1 MSTATPPPPGPPR
14 APTETESLAGAARE
28 ALHSAAHSAEEF
40 AEQVSIDAKRSIFLH
55 WGWRGLRATQLLL
68 RAAGIML
75 LVGWFGFGAAVLT
88 TRYFL
93 LPHIGDWRGDIESA
107 AATALHAPVTIGGI
121 DASWEGLYPRLLLR
135 DVRIQGPDG
144 QTALSLPKVD
154 AVVSWMSLLAL
165 QPRMHALTIVAP
177 EVAVER
183 LADHRWR
190 IGGIPIDPQAHGQGN
205 GLEWLLAQR
214 RIGVVDARVRYTDA
228 GAPPLQFTDVNL
240 LLERGLFFHRFALQM
255 RPPAHLAGV
264 LDVRGQVHPPFLTRN
279 APLQDW
285 EGRVYAQFDFA
296 DLAGWGHLLHAVPP
310 SVRLDHAQGALRV
323 WFDFAGTG
331 AQRIRADFAL
341 AGVDAQ
347 LRPDLQPLRLD
358 RVTGTLTASRRQGR
372 DADIRE
378 IRISGLH
385 LAGES
390 VTLPPT
396 DLVYVNR
403 QFHHPQEDGAQQH
416 VQLRANRL
424 ALGDLSR
431 LAALIPLPQSWQAAV
446 HHAAARGALENLE
459 ADWDEPV
466 TATSAFQVRTHFSQ
480 LGLTLGGPVSDGGP
494 DSAAPLQPYP
504 RTLAP
509 LPAKGNALPVPP
521 VAAIRR
527 YAFDNLSG
535 DIDAS
540 RETGSTEHG
549 TLRIDSAGVALH
561 ADKVLV
567 APRITF
573 DRLTATLRW
582 RNTPNAPQG
591 QGLQVDL
598 DSLAAENGDLAFD
611 ASGRYRA
618 QDPAVP
624 LDLRGRIRRARV
636 AGVAQYLPIVLR
648 SASRRWLTGALRD
661 GQVTGGSFH
670 LQGDPRKFPF
680 ADPQT
685 GNFQASLHVA
695 GGRIDIDPVF
705 PGTPARMHWPAI
717 SGIDADV
724 TFDRNRLTVRAAHAQ
739 ASGYPLTDVT
749 ARVSPM
755 EHPGAHLLVD
765 GKGAGDLRDLLR
777 YVGASPVDVRTGGW
791 LATSRGTGPTHLTV
805 HLDIPLAD
813 PKQTQVAGGV
823 DFQGDTLT
831 LVPELAP
838 FTALAGHL
846 AFTARTSRLTGMHAG
861 FLGGTATIAG
871 DTLPDGTLVVHGAG
885 TATPRG
891 ARPQVPTPF
900 LRRIVDHT
908 EGEFRYT
915 ATVTVRHGRLGY
927 RVDSDLVGVKMDLP
941 ATLRKDAATPL
952 PLHIESTPVATAPG
966 VATPASRQDFL
977 RVRLGTLV
985 DAALHEVHAP
995 AAGAAPG
1002 AGMVTRI
1009 DRGAIGIG
1017 TPAVLPRAGVTL
1029 RIDQDQLDID
1039 RWRALAASPRPA
1051 TGAAQRRDEGAEGE
1065 SAAALSAQNLAWLD
1079 TIRLRA
1085 KQIQFAGRSLADVTL
1100 TARRDDSLGW
1110 AADLVS
1116 DQAAG
1121 SLHWLG
1127 SGRGA
1132 TEGRLTARLT
1142 RLTIPAGQQEQV
1154 SKLLD
1159 TAPRDFPALDIIA
1172 DRFQLGD
1179 HRLGRLELTA
1189 KNIGTGNH
1197 NTWILER
1204 FVLINRDGR
1213 ITADGQW
1220 QRIAAAPPA
1229 ATKTATGD
1237 KPRARRKMDV
1247 DLVIFYTDAGRMLGR
1262 FGFPGLV
1269 RGGKGTLKGHLSWV
1283 GSPFAIDYPTLTG
1296 TLHDET
1302 GHGQFLHADMG
1313 AARLLGVLSL
1323 QSLGHRL
1330 TGDFRDLFAEGFAFD
1345 SLTGTAAI
1353 ANGTLTTDDFIMKG
1367 LNAVVRVRG
1376 SADLRAETQDLT
1388 VVVIPEINAG
1398 TASLAY
1404 AALIN
1409 PAVGLGAFIA
1419 NYLLRKP
1426 LSEAF
1431 TNAYQVTGPW
1441 SHPKVQTISQ

>member
-14 APTETESLAGAARE
+14 PPTETESLARAASE
-28 ALHSAAHSAEEF
+28 AVHSAARSATHAAEAF
-40 AEQVSIDAKRSIFLH
+40 AEQASIDAKRSIFRR
-55 WGWRGLRATQLLL
+55 WGWRGLRVTQLLL
-68 RAAGIML
+68 RAVGVTL
-75 LVGWFGFGAAVLT
+75 LAGWFGFGGVVLT
-88 TRYFL
+88 TRYYL

-107 AATALHAPVTIGGI
+107 TTAALQAPVTIGRI
-121 DASWEGLYPRLLLR
+121 DASWEGLYPRLMLQ

-190 IGGIPIDPQAHGQGN
+190 IGGIPIDPQQSHSQGD
-205 GLEWLLAQR
+205 GLAWLLAQR

-240 LLERGLFFHRFALQM
+240 LLERGLFFHRFALQV

-264 LDVRGQVHPPFLTRN
+264 LDVRGQVHPPFLARN

-296 DLAGWGHLLHAVPP
+296 DLAGWGRLLHVLPP

-358 RVTGTLTASRRQGR
+358 RVAGTLTASRRETR
-372 DADIRE
+372 DADVRE

-385 LAGES
+385 LTGES

-403 QFHHPQEDGAQQH
+403 QFHHPQDNGAQQR

-431 LAALIPLPQSWQAAV
+431 LAALIPLPQNWQTAV
-446 HHAAARGALENLE
+446 RHAGARGALENLE

-480 LGLTLGGPVSDGGP
+480 LGLRLGGAAADAAGP
-494 DSAAPLQPYP
+494 HSPAASAARERGEPL
-504 RTLAP
+504 
-509 LPAKGNALPVPP
+509 
-521 VAAIRR
+521 RR

-535 DIDAS
+535 NVDAG

-549 TLRIDSAGVALH
+549 TLRIDSTGVALH
-561 ADKVLV
+561 ADNVLV

-573 DRLTATLRW
+573 DRLAATLRW

-591 QGLQVDL
+591 QGLQIDL
-598 DSLAAENGDLAFD
+598 DSLTAENGDLAFD

-618 QDPAVP
+618 QDPAMP

-636 AGVAQYLPIVLR
+636 AAVAQYLPIMLR

-661 GQVTGGSFH
+661 GQVTGGKFH
-670 LQGDPRKFPF
+670 LQGDPQKFPF

-685 GNFQASLHVA
+685 GDFQASLHVA

-705 PGTPARMHWPAI
+705 PGFPARVHWPAI
-717 SGIDADV
+717 SGIDAEV

-739 ASGYPLTDVT
+739 AAGYPLSDVT

-765 GKGAGDLRDLLR
+765 GQGAGDLRDLLR

-791 LATSRGTGPTHLTV
+791 LATSRGAGPTRLNV
-805 HLDIPLAD
+805 RLDIPLAD
-813 PKQTQVAGGV
+813 PKETQVTGGV
-823 DFQGDTLT
+823 DFQDDTLT

-838 FTALAGHL
+838 FTKLAGHL

-885 TATPRG
+885 TATPGG
-891 ARPQVPTPF
+891 ARRQVPTTF
-900 LRRIVDHT
+900 LRRIIDQT
-908 EGEFRYT
+908 EGEIRYT

-927 RVDSDLVGVKMDLP
+927 RIDSDLVGLKMNLP
-941 ATLRKDAATPL
+941 APLGKGAAAPL
-952 PLHIESTPVATAPG
+952 PLHIESTPVAAANATNRAPL
-966 VATPASRQDFL
+966 QDFL

-995 AAGAAPG
+995 TAGAAPG
-1002 AGMVTRI
+1002 SGMTTRI

-1017 TPAVLPRAGVTL
+1017 TPAVLPRTGVAL
-1029 RIDQDQLDID
+1029 WIDQDQLDID
-1039 RWRALAASPRPA
+1039 RWRALVAPPRSA
-1051 TGAAQRRDEGAEGE
+1051 GTETE
-1065 SAAALSAQNLAWLD
+1065 SAAALSAQDLAWLD

-1085 KQIQFAGRSLADVTL
+1085 KHLQLAGRSLADVTL
-1100 TARRDDSLGW
+1100 TAHRDDGVGW

-1121 SLHWLG
+1121 SLHWVG
-1127 SGRGA
+1127 SERGS

-1142 RLTIPAGQQEQV
+1142 RLAIPAGQQEQV
-1154 SKLLD
+1154 SNLLD

-1172 DRFQLGD
+1172 DRFQLGAN
-1179 HRLGRLELTA
+1179 RLGRLELTA

-1213 ITADGQW
+1213 ITANGQW

-1229 ATKTATGD
+1229 TPGG
-1237 KPRARRKMDV
+1237 KPRARRKMDI
-1247 DLVIFYTDAGRMLGR
+1247 DLVIFYTDAGQMLGR

-1269 RGGKGTLKGHLSWV
+1269 RGGKGTLKGHLSWI
-1283 GSPFAIDYPTLTG
+1283 GSPFSIDYPTLAG
-1296 TLHDET
+1296 TLHNET

-1345 SLTGTAAI
+1345 SLTGTATI

-1431 TNAYQVTGPW
+1431 TEAYQVTGPW
-1441 SHPKVQTISQ
+1441 SHPKVQPISQ

>member
-1 MSTATPPPPGPPR
+1 MMSTATPPPPPPPR
-14 APTETESLAGAARE
+14 APSEPESLARAASE
-28 ALHSAAHSAEEF
+28 AVHSAAHSAEEF
-40 AEQVSIDAKRSIFLH
+40 AEQASIDAKRSIFRH
-55 WGWRGLRATQLLL
+55 WGWRGLRVTQRVL
-68 RAAGIML
+68 RAVGTAL
-75 LVGWFGFGAAVLT
+75 LAGWFAFGAVVLT
-88 TRYFL
+88 TRYVL
-93 LPHIGDWRGDIESA
+93 LPHIGDWRGDIAKAA
-107 AATALHAPVTIGGI
+107 AATLHVPVTIGRI
-121 DASWEGLYPRLLLR
+121 DASWEGLYPRLILR

-165 QPRMHALTIVAP
+165 QPRMHALTVFAP
-177 EVAVER
+177 EAAVER

-190 IGGIPIDPQAHGQGN
+190 IGGIPIDPQQTHSQSD
-205 GLEWLLAQR
+205 GLAWLLAQR
-214 RIGVVDARVRYTDA
+214 RIRVVDARVRYTDA

-240 LLERGLFFHRFALQM
+240 LLERSLFFHRFALQV

-285 EGRVYAQFDFA
+285 EGRAYAQFDFA
-296 DLAGWGHLLHAVPP
+296 DLAGWGRLLRVIPP

-331 AQRIRADFAL
+331 AQRIHADFAL

-358 RVTGTLTASRRQGR
+358 RVTGTLTASRRQAR
-372 DADIRE
+372 DADVRE
-378 IRISGLH
+378 IRVSGLH
-385 LAGES
+385 LTGES

-396 DLVYVNR
+396 DLVYVDR
-403 QFHHPQEDGAQQH
+403 QFDRPRDDGVQQQ

-431 LAALIPLPQSWQAAV
+431 LAALIPLPQSWQTAV
-446 HHAAARGALENLE
+446 HHAAVRGALENLE

-480 LGLTLGGPVSDGGP
+480 LGLSLGGAVADVVGP
-494 DSAAPLQPYP
+494 H
-504 RTLAP
+504 
-509 LPAKGNALPVPP
+509 
-521 VAAIRR
+521 RR

-535 DIDAS
+535 DIDAG

-549 TLRIDSAGVALH
+549 TLRIDSARVALH
-561 ADKVLV
+561 ADNVLV
-567 APRITF
+567 APRVTF
-573 DRLTATLRW
+573 DRLAATLRW

-591 QGLQVDL
+591 QGLQIDL
-598 DSLAAENGDLAFD
+598 DSLIAENGDLAFD
-611 ASGRYRA
+611 ASGRYHA
-618 QDPAVP
+618 QDPRSP
-624 LDLRGRIRRARV
+624 LDLQGRIGRARV
-636 AGVAQYLPIVLR
+636 AGVAQYLPIMLPGPT
-648 SASRRWLTGALRD
+648 RRWLTGALRD
-661 GQVTGGSFH
+661 GQVTGGRFH

-680 ADPQT
+680 SDPGT
-685 GNFQASLHVA
+685 GDFQASLHVA

-705 PGTPARMHWPAI
+705 PGAPARVHWPAI
-717 SGIDADV
+717 SDIDAEV
-724 TFDRNRLTVRAAHAQ
+724 RFDRNRLTVRAAHAQ
-739 ASGYPLTDVT
+739 ASGYPLVHVT
-749 ARVSPM
+749 ARAFPM
-755 EHPGAHLLVD
+755 ERPGAHLLVE
-765 GKGAGDLRDLLR
+765 GQGAGDLRDLLR
-777 YVGASPVDVRTGGW
+777 YVGASPVDVSTGGW
-791 LATSRGTGPTHLTV
+791 LATSRGAGPTRLDMR
-805 HLDIPLAD
+805 LDIPLAD
-813 PKQTQVAGGV
+813 PANTQVAGGV
-823 DFQGDTLT
+823 DFQGDTFT
-831 LVPELAP
+831 LVPDLAP

-846 AFTARTSRLTGMHAG
+846 AFTARSSRLTDMHAG

-891 ARPQVPTPF
+891 ARRQVPTAF

-908 EGEFRYT
+908 EGKIRYT
-915 ATVTVRHGRLGY
+915 ATVTVRHARLGY
-927 RVDSDLVGVKMDLP
+927 RIDSDLVGLKTDLP
-941 ATLRKDAATPL
+941 APLHKDAAAPL
-952 PLHIESTPVATAPG
+952 PLHIER
-966 VATPASRQDFL
+966 TPAASAPSAPRQAFL
-977 RVRLGTLV
+977 RVRLGAIV
-985 DAALHEVHAP
+985 DAEFHQIRVRSTD
-995 AAGAAPG
+995 AAPG
-1002 AGMVTRI
+1002 ADMGLRI

-1017 TPAVLPRAGVTL
+1017 TPAVLPRTGVAL
-1029 RIDQDQLDID
+1029 RIDQDRFDVD
-1039 RWRALAASPRPA
+1039 RWRALLAPPRSAAGTKA
-1051 TGAAQRRDEGAEGE
+1051 GAA
-1065 SAAALSAQNLAWLD
+1065 AAFSAQDLAWLD
-1079 TIRLRA
+1079 TIHLRA
-1085 KQIQFAGRSLADVTL
+1085 RHLRFAGRSLADVTL
-1100 TARRDDSLGW
+1100 DARRDDGVGW
-1110 AADLVS
+1110 AADVVS

-1127 SGRGA
+1127 SEHGS

-1142 RLTIPAGQQEQV
+1142 RLAIPAGQQEQV
-1154 SKLLD
+1154 SNLLD

-1172 DRFQLGD
+1172 DRFQLGA

-1189 KNIGTGNH
+1189 KNIGTGNR
-1197 NTWILER
+1197 NDWILER
-1204 FVLINRDGR
+1204 FVLINHDGR
-1213 ITADGQW
+1213 ITANGQW
-1220 QRIAAAPPA
+1220 QRIAAPPPA
-1229 ATKTATGD
+1229 AGGM
-1237 KPRARRKMDV
+1237 PRGRRKMDV

-1404 AALIN
+1404 ALIN
-1409 PAVGLGAFIA
+1409 PAVGLGAFLA
-1419 NYLLRKP
+1419 NYLFRKP

-1431 TNAYQVTGPW
+1431 TSAYQVTGPW
-1441 SHPKVQTISQ
+1441 SHPKVQQIRQ

>member
-14 APTETESLAGAARE
+14 APTETESLARSASE
-28 ALHSAAHSAEEF
+28 ALHSAARSAEEL
-40 AEQVSIDAKRSIFLH
+40 AEDASLDAKRSIFLR

-68 RAAGIML
+68 RAAGIAL
-75 LVGWFGFGAAVLT
+75 LAGWFGFGGAVLA
-88 TRYFL
+88 TRYYL
-93 LPHIGDWRGDIESA
+93 LPHIGDWRGDIEA
-107 AATALHAPVTIGGI
+107 GATAALHAPVTIGGI
-121 DASWEGLYPRLLLR
+121 DASWEGLYPRLMLR

-165 QPRMHALTIVAP
+165 QPRMHALTVVAP
-177 EVAVER
+177 DVAVER
-183 LADHRWR
+183 LADHHWR
-190 IGGIPIDPQAHGQGN
+190 IGGIPVDLEQAHPQSD
-205 GLEWLLAQR
+205 GLDWLLAQR
-214 RIGVVDARVRYTDA
+214 RIGVVDARVRYTDV
-228 GAPPLQFTDVNL
+228 GAPPLQFTDVNF
-240 LLERGLFFHRFALQM
+240 LLERGLFSHRFALQV

-264 LDVRGQVHPPFLTRN
+264 LDVRGQVHPPFLARN

-296 DLAGWGHLLHAVPP
+296 DLAGWGHLLHAIPP
-310 SVRLDHAQGALRV
+310 SVRLDQARGALRV
-323 WFDFAGTG
+323 WFDFVGT
-331 AQRIRADFAL
+331 ATQHIRADFAL

-358 RVTGTLTASRRQGR
+358 RVTGTLTASRRRTR
-372 DADIRE
+372 DADVRE

-396 DLVYVNR
+396 DLVYINR
-403 QFHHPQEDGAQQH
+403 QFRHPQADGARQR
-416 VQLRANRL
+416 VRLRANRL

-431 LAALIPLPQSWQAAV
+431 LATLIPLPQNWQAAV
-446 HHAAARGALENLE
+446 RHAAARGALENLE

-466 TATSAFQVRTHFSQ
+466 TAASAFHVRTQFSQ
-480 LGLTLGGPVSDGGP
+480 LGLSLGGAMADVVGP
-494 DSAAPLQPYP
+494 HPIS
-504 RTLAP
+504 T
-509 LPAKGNALPVPP
+509 PATGARGEPP
-521 VAAIRR
+521 QVGEPPRR

-535 DIDAS
+535 DIDAG
-540 RETGSTEHG
+540 REAGSTEHG
-549 TLRIDSAGVALH
+549 TLHIDSTAVMLH
-561 ADKVLV
+561 ADNILV
-567 APRITF
+567 TPHVRF
-573 DRLTATLRW
+573 DRLTTTLRW
-582 RNTPNAPQG
+582 RNTPTAPQG

-598 DSLAAENGDLAFD
+598 DALSAENDDLAFD
-611 ASGRYRA
+611 ASAHYRA
-618 QDPAVP
+618 QDPAMP

-636 AGVAQYLPIVLR
+636 AAIAQYLPMMLR
-648 SASRRWLTGALRD
+648 GASRRWLTGALRD
-661 GQVTGGSFH
+661 GLVTGGSFH

-685 GNFQASLHVA
+685 GDFQASLQIA

-705 PGTPARMHWPAI
+705 AGAPVRVHWPAI
-717 SGIDADV
+717 SGIDAELR
-724 TFDRNRLTVRAAHAQ
+724 FDRNRLTVQAAHAQ
-739 ASGYPLTDVT
+739 ASGYPLTAVT
-749 ARVSPM
+749 ARVAPM

-765 GKGAGDLRDLLR
+765 GRGAGDLHDLLR
-777 YVGASPVDVRTGGW
+777 YVGASPVDARTGGW
-791 LATSRGTGPTHLTV
+791 LATSRGSGPTHIDV

-813 PKQTQVAGGV
+813 PKGTQVTGGV
-823 DFQGDTLT
+823 DFQGDALT
-831 LVPELAP
+831 LVPGLAP
-838 FTALAGHL
+838 FTALTGHM
-846 AFTARTSRLTGMHAG
+846 AFTARTVRLTGIHTG

-871 DTLPDGTLVVHGAG
+871 DTQPDGTLVVHGTG

-891 ARPQVPTPF
+891 VRPQVPTSF

-908 EGEFRYT
+908 EGQIRYA
-915 ATVTVRHGRLGY
+915 ATVTVRHGRLAY
-927 RVDSDLVGVKMDLP
+927 QIDSDLVGLKMNLP
-941 ATLRKDAATPL
+941 APLGKDAAASL
-952 PLHIESTPVATAPG
+952 PLHIESTPVPAATATN
-966 VATPASRQDFL
+966 VAKHAPRQDFL
-977 RVRLGTLV
+977 RVRLGTVV
-985 DAALHEVHAP
+985 DAALHAVHAP
-995 AAGAAPG
+995 TAGAAPG
-1002 AGMVTRI
+1002 TGMATQI

-1017 TPAVLPRAGVTL
+1017 TPAVLPRTGVAL
-1029 RIDQDQLDID
+1029 RIDQDRLDVD
-1039 RWRALAASPRPA
+1039 RWRALVAPPPAAAGPEAAPEA
-1051 TGAAQRRDEGAEGE
+1051 AGAKAK
-1065 SAAALSAQNLAWLD
+1065 SAAAPSAQDLAWLD
-1079 TIRLRA
+1079 TIHLRV
-1085 KQIQFAGRSLADVTL
+1085 KQLRFAGRTLADVTL
-1100 TARRDDSLGW
+1100 NARRDDSVGW

-1121 SLHWLG
+1121 SLHWLS
-1127 SGRGA
+1127 SGHDA
-1132 TEGRLTARLT
+1132 AEGRLTARLT
-1142 RLTIPAGQQEQV
+1142 RLTIAAGQQEQV

-1172 DRFQLGD
+1172 DRFQLGS
-1179 HRLGRLELTA
+1179 HPLGRLELTA
-1189 KNIGTGNH
+1189 KNMDTDNR

-1213 ITADGQW
+1213 ITANGQW
-1220 QRIAAAPPA
+1220 QRVATAPS
-1229 ATKTATGD
+1229 ATTGG
-1237 KPRARRKMDV
+1237 KPGTRRKMDI
-1247 DLVIFYTDAGRMLGR
+1247 DLVIFYTDAGQMLGR

-1296 TLHDET
+1296 TLHNET

-1345 SLTGTAAI
+1345 SLTGTATI
-1353 ANGTLTTDDFIMKG
+1353 TDGTLTTDDFIMKG
-1367 LNAVVRVRG
+1367 LNAAVRVRG
-1376 SADLRAETQDLT
+1376 STDLRAETQDLT

-1441 SHPKVQTISQ
+1441 SHPNVQPIHR

>member
-14 APTETESLAGAARE
+14 APTEAESLARAASE

-40 AEQVSIDAKRSIFLH
+40 AEQASIDAKRSIFLH
-55 WGWRGLRATQLLL
+55 WGWRGLRATQIIL
-68 RAAGIML
+68 RAAGIAL
-75 LVGWFGFGAAVLT
+75 LAGWFAFGAAVLT
-88 TRYFL
+88 TRYFM
-93 LPHIGDWRGDIESA
+93 LPHIGDWRGDIEA
-107 AATALHAPVTIGGI
+107 AAAAALHAPVTIGGI

-135 DVRIQGPDG
+135 DVRVQGPDG
-144 QTALSLPKVD
+144 KTALSLPKVD

-177 EVAVER
+177 EVAVEQ

-190 IGGIPIDPQAHGQGN
+190 IGGIPIDLQQTHSQGG

-228 GAPPLQFTDVNL
+228 GAPALQFTDVNF
-240 LLERGLFFHRFALQM
+240 LLERGLFFHRFALQV

-264 LDVRGQVHPPFLTRN
+264 LDVRGQVHPPFLARN

-296 DLAGWGHLLHAVPP
+296 DLAGWGRLLHVVPP
-310 SVRLDHAQGALRV
+310 SVRLDQAQGALRV

-358 RVTGTLTASRRQGR
+358 RVAGTLTAGRHQTR
-372 DADIRE
+372 DADVRE
-378 IRISGLH
+378 IRVSGLH
-385 LAGES
+385 LSGES

-431 LAALIPLPQSWQAAV
+431 LAALIPLPQSWQNAV

-459 ADWDEPV
+459 ADWDDPV
-466 TATSAFQVRTHFSQ
+466 TATSAFQVRTDFSQ
-480 LGLTLGGPVSDGGP
+480 LGLTLDGP
-494 DSAAPLQPYP
+494 APANDPASQDRHRPQP
-504 RTLAP
+504 RP
-509 LPAKGNALPVPP
+509 LPALQERGTSSAQRP
-521 VAAIRR
+521 VAPRR

-535 DIDAS
+535 NVDAG

-567 APRITF
+567 APHITF

-591 QGLQVDL
+591 QGLQIDL
-598 DSLAAENGDLAFD
+598 DSLRAENGDLAFD

-618 QDPAVP
+618 QDPAAP

-685 GNFQASLHVA
+685 GDFQASLRVA

-705 PGTPARMHWPAI
+705 PGAPARVHWPAI
-717 SGIDADV
+717 SGIDAEV

-739 ASGYPLTDVT
+739 ASGYPLTDIT

-755 EHPGAHLLVD
+755 EHPGAHLLID
-765 GKGAGDLRDLLR
+765 GQGAGDLHDLLR

-791 LATSRGTGPTHLTV
+791 LATSRGSGPTRLDV

-813 PKQTQVAGGV
+813 PKQTQVAGAV

-831 LVPELAP
+831 LVPGLAP

-846 AFTARTSRLTGMHAG
+846 AFTARTARLTDMHAG

-891 ARPQVPTPF
+891 ARPQVPTTF

-908 EGEFRYT
+908 EGEFRYA

-927 RVDSDLVGVKMDLP
+927 RVDSDLVGLKMDLP
-941 ATLRKDAATPL
+941 APLRKDAATPL
-952 PLHIESTPVATAPG
+952 PLHIESTPAAAPSG
-966 VATPASRQDFL
+966 AMQAARQDFL

-985 DAALHEVHAP
+985 DAALYEVHAP
-995 AAGAAPG
+995 TAGAAPG
-1002 AGMVTRI
+1002 TGMTTRI

-1017 TPAVLPRAGVTL
+1017 TPAVAPRTGVTL

-1039 RWRALAASPRPA
+1039 RWRAIAAPPA
-1051 TGAAQRRDEGAEGE
+1051 AGAKKESAGAEAE
-1065 SAAALSAQNLAWLD
+1065 SAAALSAQDLAWLD

-1085 KQIQFAGRSLADVTL
+1085 RQIQFAGRSLADVTL
-1100 TARRDDSLGW
+1100 TARRDDGVGW

-1127 SGRGA
+1127 SGRGE

-1142 RLTIPAGQQEQV
+1142 RLAIPAGQQEQV
-1154 SKLLD
+1154 SNLLD
-1159 TAPRDFPALDIIA
+1159 AAPRDFPALDIIA

-1189 KNIGTGNH
+1189 KNIGAGNR

-1213 ITADGQW
+1213 ITANGQW
-1220 QRIAAAPPA
+1220 QRIAAAPAPA
-1229 ATKTATGD
+1229 TTTATATGD

-1247 DLVIFYTDAGRMLGR
+1247 DLVIFYTDAGQMLGR

-1269 RGGKGTLKGHLSWV
+1269 RGGKGTLKGHLSWI

-1330 TGDFRDLFAEGFAFD
+1330 TGDFRDLFSEGFAFD

-1431 TNAYQVTGPW
+1431 TNAYRVTGPW